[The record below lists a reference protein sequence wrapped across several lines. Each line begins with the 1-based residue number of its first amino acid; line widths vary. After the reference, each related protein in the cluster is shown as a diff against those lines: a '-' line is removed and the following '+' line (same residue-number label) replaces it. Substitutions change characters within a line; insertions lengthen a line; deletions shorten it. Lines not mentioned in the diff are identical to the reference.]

1 MKKNLLQKGLLIT
14 ILVGLFS
21 FISVSQIIITPGTG
35 ISPAQ
40 LVQNILVGNGVTV
53 SNVTF
58 NGQAGPTAS
67 NQIGSFVSTGATNLG
82 FPSGLLL
89 SSGGVMGMAGPNNSG
104 GLTTAIAGTSL
115 LNDPQLQS
123 LVPGANL
130 NDCAVLEFDFI
141 PISDTIKFRFVFG
154 SEEYM
159 EFVNTSYNDVF
170 GFFISGSN
178 PNGPA
183 YVNKN
188 IALIPNTTMPITI
201 DNVNA
206 NVNAQ
211 YYITNPS
218 TGSIQFDGFTVV
230 LTAKI
235 KVVPCTQYH
244 LKLAVADRGDA
255 SLDSG
260 VFLEANSL
268 SSNAVSVNTTYTNIS
283 AIPKAIECC
292 NSAKIEFKIPQ
303 AKTDTSW
310 FPLVISGTAV
320 NGVDYQQIPNIIF
333 IPPGQTTH
341 IMNIIPIC
349 DSLNEPMEYIK
360 IKIDDTLSCTN
371 FLDSV
376 YVELFNYIP
385 ISVSVI
391 NDTMICQDNA
401 TSVAAQLAV
410 YPVNG
415 VSPYTINWQPSADLN
430 NSNIANPLAKPPI
443 GMHTRYYVEVHDSTG
458 CPMDTSSV
466 YVESF
471 ETPNVSFSTLPAPTE
486 GCAPLEVTFTDETFP
501 AGQTYSWQ
509 FGDGGT
515 STSQS
520 PTHTYQQ
527 FGNYTIILN
536 VITPEGCKGKA
547 DLPNAVKVY
556 PNPVASFTATPPIA
570 PISNALITFNS
581 SASSTFVTS
590 WSWNFGDPT
599 SSENTSNL
607 PNPLHPYNANGLYTI
622 WLNVATANNCVD
634 SISFDVRILEDSLTF
649 PNIITP
655 NGDGFN
661 DYFKVPNLDN
671 YITNQLIIYNRWGK
685 KVYDKEPYKPETDK
699 WDGDGLPEGTYYY
712 ILKYQGYLKE
722 GEQKGSITIL
732 R

>member
-1 MKKNLLQKGLLIT
+1 MKKIFLKKRLLFIICTVLISK
-14 ILVGLFS
+14 F
-21 FISVSQIIITPGTG
+21 SVSQLIITPASTTG
-35 ISPAQ
+35 ITPTQ
-40 LVQNILVGNGVTV
+40 LVQSVLVGNGVTV

-67 NQIGSFVSTGATNLG
+67 NQIGSFVSTGVTNLG

-89 SSGGVMGMAGPNNSG
+89 SSGGVTGMLGPNNSG
-104 GLTTAIAGTSL
+104 GLTTPITGTSL
-115 LNDPQLQS
+115 TNDPQLQS
-123 LVPGANL
+123 LAPGSNM

-170 GFFISGSN
+170 GFFISGAN

-211 YYITNPS
+211 YYISNPS
-218 TGSIQFDGFTVV
+218 TGAIQFDGFTVV

-244 LKLAVADRGDA
+244 LKLAVADRGDF

-268 SSNAVSVNTTYTNIS
+268 STNAVSVNTTYTNMS

-292 NSAKIEFKIPQ
+292 NNAKIEFKIPQ
-303 AKTDTSW
+303 AKSDTSW
-310 FPLVISGTAV
+310 FPLVYSGTAV
-320 NGVDYQQIPNIIF
+320 NGVDYQQVPNLIF

-341 IMNIIPIC
+341 TMYIYPLC
-349 DSLNEPMEYIK
+349 DSINEPLEFIK

-376 YVELFNYIP
+376 YIELLDYIP
-385 ISVSVI
+385 ISVSSV
-391 NDTMICQDNA
+391 NDTSICQNVA
-401 TSVAAQLAV
+401 GTVAAQLAT

-415 VSPYTINWQPSADLN
+415 KQPYIISWQPTADLN
-430 NSNIANPLAKPPI
+430 NPNIANPLAYTPI
-443 GMHTRYYVEVHDSTG
+443 DNHTTYYVEVRDSTG

-466 YVESF
+466 YVQSYQI
-471 ETPNVSFSTLPAPTE
+471 PDVSFFTQPFPTA
-486 GCAPLEVTFTDETFP
+486 GCAPLDVVFINETSP
-501 AGQTYSWQ
+501 AGVVNNWQ
-509 FGDGGT
+509 FGDGSS
-515 STSQS
+515 STDQN
-520 PTHTYQQ
+520 PTHNYQQ
-527 FGNYTIILN
+527 AGSYTIVLN
-536 VITPEGCKGKA
+536 IETANGCKGTA
-547 DLPNAVKVY
+547 DLPNAVQVY
-556 PNPVASFTATPPIA
+556 PQPVAGFLVSPIIA
-570 PISNALITFNS
+570 PKNNAHFTFSNTSTNS
-581 SASSTFVTS
+581 NIYF
-590 WSWNFGDPT
+590 WDFGDGQNSILSDPT
-599 SSENTSNL
+599 HDYFQNQEYTVWLYASNTW
-607 PNPLHPYNANGLYTI
+607 G
-622 WLNVATANNCVD
+622 CKD
-634 SISFDVRILEDSLTF
+634 SISTKIRVVEDSLVF

-655 NGDGFN
+655 NGDGVN
-661 DYFKVPNLDN
+661 DYFD
-671 YITNQLIIYNRWGK
+671 ITNLNPESYPNNTLIIYNRWGK
-685 KVYDKEPYKPETDK
+685 KIYAKDNYHPAVDK
-699 WDGDGLPEGTYYY
+699 WDGNGLPDGTYYY
-712 ILKYQGYLKE
+712 ILQYEGYIRK
-722 GEQKGSITIL
+722 GEFKGSLTIL

>member
-1 MKKNLLQKGLLIT
+1 MKNNLFQKGFLIT

-21 FISVSQIIITPGTG
+21 LVSVSQIIITPGTG
-35 ISPAQ
+35 ITPTQ

-67 NQIGSFVSTGATNLG
+67 NQIGSFVSTGITNLG

-89 SSGGVMGMAGPNNSG
+89 SSGGVSGMVGPNNSG
-104 GLTTAIAGTSL
+104 GLTSTITGTSL

-123 LVPGANL
+123 LVPGATL

-170 GFFISGSN
+170 GFFISGAN

-292 NSAKIEFKIPQ
+292 NNAKIEFKIPQ
-303 AKTDTSW
+303 AKSDTSW
-310 FPLVISGTAV
+310 FPLVISGSAV
-320 NGVDYQQIPNIIF
+320 NGVDYQQIPNMIF

-341 IMNIIPIC
+341 IMTIIPIC
-349 DSLNEPMEYIK
+349 DSINEPLEFIK

-376 YVELFNYIP
+376 YVELLDYIP

-391 NDTMICQDNA
+391 NDTMICQNNA
-401 TSVAAQLAV
+401 SSVAAQLAV

-415 VSPYTINWQPSADLN
+415 KTPYIISWQPTADL
-430 NSNIANPLAKPPI
+430 SSSIITNPLAYTPI
-443 GMHTRYYVEVHDSTG
+443 DMHTRYFVEIRDSTG

-466 YVESF
+466 FVKSYRI
-471 ETPNVSFSTLPAPTE
+471 PDVSFLTQPFPTA
-486 GCAPLEVTFTDETFP
+486 GCAPLDVNFINETDP
-501 AGQTYSWQ
+501 PGIVNNWQ

-515 STSQS
+515 SNDQN
-520 PTHTYQQ
+520 PTHNYQQ
-527 FGNYTIILN
+527 AGSYTIVLN
-536 VITPEGCKGKA
+536 VETADGCKSKA
-547 DLPNAVKVY
+547 DLPNAVNVY
-556 PNPVASFTATPPIA
+556 PQPVAGFLVSPFIA
-570 PISNALITFNS
+570 PKNNAHFTFTNTSTNS
-581 SASSTFVTS
+581 TIYN
-590 WSWNFGDPT
+590 WNFGDGQTSLLSDPT
-599 SSENTSNL
+599 HDYFENQE
-607 PNPLHPYNANGLYTI
+607 YII
-622 WLNVATANNCVD
+622 WLYVSNVWGCND
-634 SISFDVRILEDSLTF
+634 STSKSIRVVEDSLVF

-661 DYFKVPNLDN
+661 DYFD
-671 YITNQLIIYNRWGK
+671 ITNLSPESYPQNTLVIYNRWGK
-685 KVYDKEPYKPETDK
+685 KVYSKDTYNPKVDK
-699 WDGDGLPEGTYYY
+699 WDGDGLPDGTYYY
-712 ILKYQGYLKE
+712 ILQYEGYIRK
-722 GEQKGSITIL
+722 GEFKGSLTII